1 MIAQREG
8 VLVPWEDA
16 TGTTPMSAS
25 PRITVELLRKYDRP
39 GPRYTSYPTAVEF
52 SESFGPADY
61 AARLGEADHAEGP
74 LSLYAHLP
82 FCEHRCTFCGCHV
95 VITKDQEIVEN
106 YLGYL
111 HREID
116 RLASHLPHRRRVSQY
131 HWGGG
136 TPTHLT
142 PGEMEALH
150 RKVTDRFIL
159 EPDAEV
165 AIEVDPRVTSVEQ
178 IDLLRSLGFNRLSMG
193 VQDFDPDVQAAV
205 DRHQSEA
212 QTRATYDLGRDRG
225 FASINLD
232 LIYGLPLQTVPKFGR
247 TVDAVV
253 QMRPDRVALYSYA
266 HVPWIRAQQKW
277 IEPKDLPSPEDK
289 LHLFLDARERFLA
302 AGYVEIG
309 MDHFA
314 VPGDELAEA
323 QRKRRL
329 HRNFMGYTVRMGSD
343 MVAVG
348 VSGIGDVRGAFAQNE
363 KKLSRYY
370 EVLDQGRFPVE
381 RGYALDRDDVIRR
394 DLITRLMCNLWL
406 DTTALEKEHGIVFAD
421 YFAAELAALN
431 AKDGPVSEGFVALA
445 PDHLEIVGLGRF
457 FVRNVAM
464 IFDRYLENRSA
475 GKPVFSRTV

>member
-1 MIAQREG
+1 M
-8 VLVPWEDA
+8 
-16 TGTTPMSAS
+16 AS
-25 PRITVELLRKYDRP
+25 TPRITVDLLRKYDRP

-52 SESFGPADY
+52 AETFGPAEY
-61 AARLGEADHAEGP
+61 TGRLAEADRAPGP

-95 VITKDQEIVEN
+95 VITKDADVVTK

-116 RLASHLPHRRRVSQY
+116 LLAAHLPNRRTVSQY
-131 HWGGG
+131 NWGGG

-142 PGEMEALH
+142 PVEMVALH
-150 RKVTDRFIL
+150 EKMMEHFVL

-165 AIEVDPRVTSVEQ
+165 AVEVDPRHTSPEQ

-205 DRHQSEA
+205 DRNQTEA
-212 QTRATYDLGRDRG
+212 QTRTMYDLGRQRG

-232 LIYGLPLQTVPKFGR
+232 LIYGLPLQTREKFGR
-247 TVDAVV
+247 TVDVV
-253 QMRPDRVALYSYA
+253 IGMRPDRVALYSYA

-277 IEPKDLPSPEDK
+277 IEPKDLPTPEDK
-289 LHLFLDARERFLA
+289 LQLFLDSRDRFLA

-314 VPGDELAEA
+314 LPGDELAEA
-323 QRKRRL
+323 RSKRRL
-329 HRNFMGYTVRMGSD
+329 HRNFMGYTVKMGSD

-370 EVLDQGRFPVE
+370 EVLDEGRFPVE
-381 RGYALDRDDVIRR
+381 RGYALDRDDLIRR
-394 DLITRLMCNLWL
+394 ETITRLMCNLWL
-406 DTTALEKEHGIVFAD
+406 DTKAIEREFGIDFAEYFAPELTAL
-421 YFAAELAALN
+421 AAPE
-431 AKDGPVSEGFVALA
+431 GPVAHGFVTIA
-445 PDHLEIVGLGRF
+445 PD
-457 FVRNVAM
+457 
-464 IFDRYLENRSA
+464 YLESRSA